1 MNYMSFAVLDVQD
14 LNIWV
19 VNNLRLFFFFFFE
32 TVSLCIPGW
41 PGPGDIDQAGLKLP
55 PEC

>member
-19 VNNLRLFFFFFFE
+19 VNNLRLFFFFFE